1 LKEAKLKID
10 YMPHTG
16 QKEVLDGIMKS
27 KADVIVI
34 VCSRGWGK
42 TLFTNNSIC
51 IPPTV
56 KYDHFQL
63 CWIAPNYKIARA
75 PIDDVLFGINENTG
89 ERFINDTCPTTGFKF
104 FDYKKGDNEVH
115 WWNGSK
121 WFLRSADAP
130 DSIVSKGYNLIV
142 IDEGALISK
151 DVFQKQILPIAR
163 KKNCKIVII
172 TTPRGKNWVYHLYL
186 EGQDSSKSR
195 YVSFRQP
202 WWKRPDYPPL
212 LKDLMKDLPKHI
224 RDQEF
229 GAEFIDGG
237 GGTFTNLDK
246 IFVGERIE
254 FPTENQEWRH
264 KEWKSLKKNV
274 GVLAV
279 DLAKMVD
286 YTVITVFTND
296 KKCIYYSRMN
306 KVDYKTVLT
315 KIRNVA
321 EQFDWPEVIYDA
333 TGVGNAI
340 TDFLSTELNVTPFV
354 FTNNSK
360 NDIVNRLIVA
370 CEHSQIELPNIL
382 TIRNEL
388 EIFEFQMTKTGKI
401 SYNAPDGKH
410 DDCVMSIAM
419 ANFFLEE
426 NGMKGEIGE
435 IDSFLDVLNDT
446 RTGRDMWDDEDD

>member
-1 LKEAKLKID
+1 
-10 YMPHTG
+10 MPHSG
-16 QKEVLDGIMKS
+16 QVEVLDGIMKS

-42 TLFTNNSIC
+42 TLFTTNSIS
-51 IPPTV
+51 IPPTL
-56 KYDHFQL
+56 KYNHFQL

-104 FDYKKGDNEVH
+104 FEHKKGDNEVH
-115 WWNGSK
+115 WWNGAK

-142 IDEGALISK
+142 IDEGALIPK

-172 TTPRGKNWVYHLYL
+172 TTPRGKNWVYHLWL

-195 YVSFRQP
+195 YISFRQP
-202 WWKRPDYPPL
+202 WYKRPDYPDL

-237 GGTFTNLDK
+237 GGTFTNLDRV
-246 IFVGERIE
+246 FVGDKIE
-254 FPTENQEWRH
+254 FPTETQEWRH
-264 KEWKSLKKNV
+264 PQWQSLKANV
-274 GVLAV
+274 GVMAV

-286 YTVITVFTND
+286 YTVMTIFTND
-296 KKCIYYSRMN
+296 KKCIYYCRIN
-306 KVDYKTVLT
+306 KVDYKIILNR
-315 KIRNVA
+315 IRNVA

-333 TGVGNAI
+333 TGVGSAI
-340 TDFLSTELNVTPFV
+340 TDFLSSELNVTPFV

-370 CEHSQIELPNIL
+370 CEYAQLEIPNIF
-382 TIRNEL
+382 TIRSEF

-401 SYNAPDGKH
+401 TYNAPDGKH
-410 DDCVMSIAM
+410 DDTVMSIAM

-426 NGMKGEIGE
+426 NGMKGEVHE
-435 IDSFLDVLNDT
+435 IDNFLSVVGSNKS
-446 RTGRDMWDDEDD
+446 TGHLWDDDDDD